1 MTSSSVLTATVLAIS
16 FVLLSFSAAQESCS
30 ERCGESYYRGYSCH
44 CDYECLVHQEC
55 CDDYYTQCTT
65 SGSCK
70 GRCGETFKRG
80 RGCHCDSECLQHKQC
95 CPDYENHCTTEAP
108 PPPPPPPPSKPT
120 KKPAVKP
127 LPSPPKPAPTV
138 PTKALNIQADP
149 NSESFED
156 EELVKDLSDNQLL
169 PISTFP
175 SASKMAP
182 TTGTTASLINM
193 NPLLELQRDE
203 FPPSAD
209 FTTAQGDVQPSHL
222 DEASQITSTS
232 PSVTTNTQNPQ
243 STVPTEGYR
252 EEKPSESVSGYEPLL
267 TNAPEPAVT
276 AAFSITP
283 QSTIFTLNQGT
294 VGHQDIL
301 QDAYKPSERDVFS
314 TGPTET
320 SAATNSVT
328 FTIPGLIR
336 LTMSPSSTST
346 EPASSPEGFSTLQS
360 PLIGEDFAGQA
371 RITIT
376 PATESETSPI
386 TVTQSSDRKTET
398 SSTPGLQTSTSAT
411 DSARADTPKPTD
423 PLIGSI
429 WETVAAVGSDITPL
443 IQTTAHVLPI
453 FTTGQEM
460 VSEEPGSP
468 LFPTLSDGNVVT
480 QTVGQTAIPTPLPAD
495 SVTLTEGTQ
504 DALVQ
509 TEPLRPGLSPAV
521 PTSSDTSITLM
532 ANPEILSAIP
542 SKNPLLMDK
551 NETNLCSGRP
561 SDGMTTLQNGT
572 IFVFR
577 GHYFWHLS
585 SNGVAGDARLITDVW
600 GIPSPIDTVFT
611 RCNCQ
616 GKTFFFKD
624 KQYWRFENGNMDPGY
639 PKLVSIGFGGMSG
652 TISAALSVPAFRRR
666 RETVY
671 FFKRGG
677 LVQKYS
683 YKQEPPKSCSKTPS
697 KQYSIYNVRTRTA
710 RQAVYLSNEINIKL
724 KWKGFPSTITSALSL
739 PNTKK
744 PDGYDYFVFS
754 KAKYYNVKIDAD
766 QPTLT
771 STLTSATQQDT
782 SKDWYK
788 CP

>member
-1 MTSSSVLTATVLAIS
+1 
-16 FVLLSFSAAQESCS
+16 SCS

-95 CPDYENHCTTEAP
+95 CPDYENHCTT
-108 PPPPPPPPSKPT
+108 
-120 KKPAVKP
+120 
-127 LPSPPKPAPTV
+127 
-138 PTKALNIQADP
+138 
-149 NSESFED
+149 
-156 EELVKDLSDNQLL
+156 
-169 PISTFP
+169 
-175 SASKMAP
+175 
-182 TTGTTASLINM
+182 
-193 NPLLELQRDE
+193 
-203 FPPSAD
+203 
-209 FTTAQGDVQPSHL
+209 
-222 DEASQITSTS
+222 
-232 PSVTTNTQNPQ
+232 
-243 STVPTEGYR
+243 
-252 EEKPSESVSGYEPLL
+252 
-267 TNAPEPAVT
+267 
-276 AAFSITP
+276 
-283 QSTIFTLNQGT
+283 
-294 VGHQDIL
+294 
-301 QDAYKPSERDVFS
+301 
-314 TGPTET
+314 
-320 SAATNSVT
+320 
-328 FTIPGLIR
+328 GLIR

-371 RITIT
+371 RITVT

-468 LFPTLSDGNVVT
+468 LFPTLSD
-480 QTVGQTAIPTPLPAD
+480 
-495 SVTLTEGTQ
+495 
-504 DALVQ
+504 
-509 TEPLRPGLSPAV
+509 
-521 PTSSDTSITLM
+521 
-532 ANPEILSAIP
+532 
-542 SKNPLLMDK
+542 DK

-754 KAKYYNVKIDAD
+754 KGKFSQPDNKHILWFYTIDLYRYIYHVVSMKTIYIFCVACVFGVD
-766 QPTLT
+766 
-771 STLTSATQQDT
+771 
-782 SKDWYK
+782 
-788 CP
+788 